1 MLAPKRMKYRKS
13 HKGRVKGKAK
23 GGTEL
28 TKGDYGLMAME
39 HGKVT
44 ARQIEAARVAMT
56 RHIKRGGEVLIKIF
70 PDKPITKKPAETRM
84 GSGKGSVEYYVA
96 VIKPGK
102 ILYEMA
108 GVDKATA
115 SQALE
120 LAAAKLNIQT
130 KFIARQDDPWG

>member
-84 GSGKGSVEYYVA
+84 GSGKGSVEYYIA

-115 SQALE
+115 SQALA
-120 LAAAKLNIQT
+120 LAAAKLNIET